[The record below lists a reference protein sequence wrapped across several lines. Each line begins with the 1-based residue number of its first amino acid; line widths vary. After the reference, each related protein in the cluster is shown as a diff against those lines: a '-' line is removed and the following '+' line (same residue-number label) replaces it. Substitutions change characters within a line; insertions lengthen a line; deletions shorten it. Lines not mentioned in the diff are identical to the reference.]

1 MSSETNSIKV
11 YKMITVASSIIIG
24 LVLTVCQVENDECG
38 IYVPATY
45 KTKTIELGKELCKQD
60 IKKYANLAMKDDN
73 YYVLDAECVR
83 LTD

>member
-1 MSSETNSIKV
+1 
-11 YKMITVASSIIIG
+11 MITVASSIIVG
-24 LVLTVCQVENDECG
+24 LVLTVCQVENDECD

-60 IKKYANLAMKDDN
+60 IKKYANEMMKDDK
-73 YYVLDAECVR
+73 YYVLDVECVR